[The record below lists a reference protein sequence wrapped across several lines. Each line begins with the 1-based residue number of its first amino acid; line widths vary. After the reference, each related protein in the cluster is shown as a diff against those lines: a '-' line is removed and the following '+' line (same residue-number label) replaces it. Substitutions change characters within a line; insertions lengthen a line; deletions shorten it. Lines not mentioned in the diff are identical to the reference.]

1 MRAVMTAGAAVSA
14 AVSSAGCAATVSGEA
29 VIEQRAEPSGRVS
42 ARLEALLL
50 TERFASIVLAQR
62 QSQHGGVVP
71 GMQPRGRAGTR
82 RGLSRRT
89 S

>member
-1 MRAVMTAGAAVSA
+1 MRAVRTAGAAVSA
-14 AVSSAGCAATVSGEA
+14 AVSSAGCATVSGEA